1 MENVKSMNNTT
12 KESTSSYSPNIL
24 ESLLNLNY
32 NPMAKSE
39 ENNIEELI
47 QSKFYSSKKFAEEI
61 ESIVHENKEMKYL
74 DAIIVFCEKNNLD
87 VDSIPKLVSK
97 PLKEKLKA
105 EAIDLNLLKRTS
117 HAKLPLWYPK
127 CSPLMSTNVI
137 LD

>member
-74 DAIIVFCEKNNLD
+74 DAIIFFCEKNNLD

-117 HAKLPLWYPK
+117 HAKLPL
-127 CSPLMSTNVI
+127 
-137 LD
+137 